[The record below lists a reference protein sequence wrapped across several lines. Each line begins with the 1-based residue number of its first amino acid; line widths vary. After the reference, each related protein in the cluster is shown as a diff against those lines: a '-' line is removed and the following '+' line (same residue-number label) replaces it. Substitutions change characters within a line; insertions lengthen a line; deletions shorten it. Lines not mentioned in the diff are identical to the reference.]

1 MEDLPNTFSA
11 GTSAFSFDQSTAA
24 EAGLFGSDILDLL
37 LGTLAEKLEQ
47 SLFVVTATGRILL
60 ASGARF
66 GTEEACVGGRFA
78 SLWPRESRSLAQGAL
93 DAALT
98 EARELSF
105 VVACIPGEIGP
116 QTWEATLTPLQPA
129 RPSDAPL
136 ALSRRLVL
144 LALRD
149 VTSETRVAD
158 LKKRAR

>member
-11 GTSAFSFDQSTAA
+11 GTSAFSFDQSAAA
-24 EAGLFGSDILDLL
+24 EAGLFDSDILDTL
-37 LGTLAEKLEQ
+37 LGTLAGKLEQ
-47 SLFVVTATGRILL
+47 SLFVVTATGRILV
-60 ASGARF
+60 ATGRPFGSARS
-66 GTEEACVGGRFA
+66 CVGGRYA

-105 VVACIPGEIGP
+105 VVSCVPGEIGP

-129 RPSDAPL
+129 RSSDAPL

-144 LALRD
+144 VALRD

-158 LKKRAR
+158 LKQRAR